1 MEGFSSLEMVSFL
14 GRIPKI
20 VAGLRLSKPW
30 KLSQKAAPSGASVYF
45 LPPGPYS
52 EFIHLINFMK
62 DFNLG
67 GEIRA
72 FLPKLLLVRMFPSR
86 K

>member
-30 KLSQKAAPSGASVYF
+30 KLSQKAAPSGASV
-45 LPPGPYS
+45 
-52 EFIHLINFMK
+52 
-62 DFNLG
+62 
-67 GEIRA
+67 
-72 FLPKLLLVRMFPSR
+72 
-86 K
+86 